1 MASEKM
7 FNITDESLGDV
18 IIGLKESYPVETHK
32 EINKLL
38 DEKIIQQSIK
48 TILEKYPGE
57 LAFLNIDFL
66 LNLTRADNELEEIKD
81 HKVLDEY
88 IINLEAYHAQ
98 MLDLINNVQEGT
110 AEQKEKVKSKFED
123 LYAYTIKKINDLKA
137 GISYEENENEQYG
150 GKARKTKKV
159 KKGKKTYKLKKLRK
173 HRTKK
178 TRNVKKS
185 RKQRKT
191 KRRN

>member
-1 MASEKM
+1 MASEKL
-7 FNITDESLGDV
+7 FNITDESLKDV
-18 IIGLKESYPVETHK
+18 ILGLKESYPVETHK

-66 LNLTRADNELEEIKD
+66 LNLTRVDNELEEIKD
-81 HKVLDEY
+81 HEVLDEY
-88 IINLEAYHAQ
+88 IINLDTYHTQ
-98 MLDLINNVQEGT
+98 MLDLINNVEEGT
-110 AEQKEKVKSKFED
+110 VEEKEKLKSKFED
-123 LYAYTIKKINDLKA
+123 LYASTIKKVNDIKA
-137 GISYEENENEQYG
+137 GISYKETGNELLG
-150 GKARKTKKV
+150 GKRRKHRKTKKA
-159 KKGKKTYKLKKLRK
+159 
-173 HRTKK
+173 KK
-178 TRNVKKS
+178 TRKAKKS